1 MNLYDKKFLFY
12 MYISLQPA
20 SLNSTLYFSF
30 FTPFMF
36 YVSFPSNWRVCI
48 YWPMHRK
55 IAGHSNSK
63 EFSSPPVYKW
73 RRGLCQCESECFVYY
88 CVPPGKGTKIY
99 LSALC
104 RGFFRA
110 WRAQHTA
117 DARPLWDYVPSAWLT
132 HAQAIFLLFLSYP
145 PVSLAITTLHTLQK
159 NILNYI

>member
-1 MNLYDKKFLFY
+1 MGLCDRKLLFY

-20 SLNSTLYFSF
+20 SLHFTLFFSF
-30 FTPFMF
+30 FTPFTF
-36 YVSFPSNWRVCI
+36 YVTFPSNSRICS

-63 EFSSPPVYKW
+63 EFSSPGVQMETWSVSLWK
-73 RRGLCQCESECFVYY
+73 RVFYY